1 MFETLGNSIV
11 ASTIGALQVGESY
24 SFIFNGIAM
33 IATKLEDN
41 KLSVKLLGDT
51 ENNMPYQFN
60 IDTDGVAL
68 EYDSISYDIDNDFGE
83 FVEAHEMTLFDS
95 EIVANFPAIPSVETQ
110 Y

>member
-1 MFETLGNSIV
+1 
-11 ASTIGALQVGESY
+11 
-24 SFIFNGIAM
+24 M

-41 KLSVKLLGDT
+41 KLFVKLLGDT
-51 ENNMPYQFN
+51 ENHEPYQFT
-60 IDTDGVAL
+60 IDTDGIAINY
-68 EYDSISYDIDNDFGE
+68 ESISYDIDNDFGE